1 MSTAAAGQEQS
12 SVVPWRRRL
21 VFVLLA
27 VVTLSII
34 GRVTLADDA
43 EAKAAQQP
51 GDALTLVPG
60 QEPPPEQAEPEPS
73 GVGKIL
79 PFLTEGGISM
89 LLGIALGVATRTF
102 MRIMLLVFAGFFIL
116 IQVLAYNGV
125 LTIDWGAFAQAL
137 NDFVLNV
144 SSDQGIGAIIKHK
157 LPSAGGF
164 MAGLYLGFKEG

>member
-1 MSTAAAGQEQS
+1 MNTAAAEPEQS
-12 SVVPWRRRL
+12 SIVPWRRRL
-21 VFVLLA
+21 VVILIA

-34 GRVTLADDA
+34 GRVTLAKDA
-43 EAKAAQQP
+43 EEKEEQQP
-51 GDALTLVPG
+51 QVAHALVSG

-73 GVGKIL
+73 GVGKVL

-102 MRIMLLVFAGFFIL
+102 MRILLLLFAGFFIL
-116 IQVLAYNGV
+116 IQVLVYNGV
-125 LTIDWGAFAQAL
+125 LIIDWGTFARAL

-144 SSDQGIGAIIKHK
+144 SSSDGMGAIIKHK

-164 MAGLYLGFKEG
+164 LAGLYLGFKKG

>member
-1 MSTAAAGQEQS
+1 MNTAAEPERS

-21 VFVLLA
+21 VVILIA

-34 GRVTLADDA
+34 GRVTLAKDA
-43 EAKAAQQP
+43 EEKEEQQP
-51 GDALTLVPG
+51 QVAHALVSG

-73 GVGKIL
+73 GVGKVL

-102 MRIMLLVFAGFFIL
+102 MRIMLLLFAGCFIL
-116 IQVLAYNGV
+116 IQVLVYNGV
-125 LTIDWGAFAQAL
+125 MTIDWGVFAQFL
-137 NDFVLNV
+137 GDFVLNV
-144 SSDQGIGAIIKHK
+144 SSDEGPGAIIKHK

-164 MAGLYLGFKEG
+164 MAGLYLGFKKG